1 MKPGKKKIE
10 KAKKLSI
17 KYTWRMQPI
26 ERLHPGEMLCD
37 GTVYE
42 GTKNKLYT
50 GIAKKHVKAMKK
62 NQKEIRLNIP
72 LNIHIHGDRIG
83 KHWTYI
89 SDGFMLHDS
98 GEMKIC
104 FN

>member
-1 MKPGKKKIE
+1 MKTGKKKIE

-17 KYTWRMQPI
+17 KYTRAMQPI
-26 ERLHPGEMLCD
+26 KKLQPGEMLCD

-42 GTKNKLYT
+42 GTQNKLYT
-50 GIAKKHVKAMKK
+50 GIAKKEIKAMKK
-62 NQKEIRLNIP
+62 NKKEIRLNIP
-72 LNIHIHGDRIG
+72 LNIHINGERIG

-89 SDGFMLHDS
+89 SDGLMLNDS